1 MLHNGCDLMKS
12 EKKDQMTNEQQYK
25 ATVNRNRK
33 ISRVN
38 IFILGAGLILTLLDQ
53 IVIGTVLIYMGI
65 IIFLFTLITNIL
77 GWLKVR
83 K

>member
-1 MLHNGCDLMKS
+1 MKS
-12 EKKDQMTNEQQYK
+12 EKKDQMTDEQQYK

-33 ISRVN
+33 ISRIN

>member
-1 MLHNGCDLMKS
+1 MKS

-25 ATVNRNRK
+25 ATVGRNRK

>member
-1 MLHNGCDLMKS
+1 MKS
-12 EKKDQMTNEQQYK
+12 EKKDQITNEQQYK

-53 IVIGTVLIYMGI
+53 IMIGTVLIYMGI

>member
-1 MLHNGCDLMKS
+1 MKS
-12 EKKDQMTNEQQYK
+12 EKKDQMTDEQQYK
-25 ATVNRNRK
+25 TTVNRNRK
-33 ISRVN
+33 ISRIN

>member
-1 MLHNGCDLMKS
+1 MKS

-38 IFILGAGLILTLLDQ
+38 IFILGAGLILTILDQ

>member
-1 MLHNGCDLMKS
+1 MKS

-25 ATVNRNRK
+25 ATVGRNRK

-38 IFILGAGLILTLLDQ
+38 IFILGAGLVLTILDQ

-65 IIFLFTLITNIL
+65 AIFLFTLITNIL

>member
-1 MLHNGCDLMKS
+1 MKS

>member
-1 MLHNGCDLMKS
+1 MKS

-25 ATVNRNRK
+25 ATVGRNRK

-65 IIFLFTLITNIL
+65 AIFLFTLITNIL

>member
-1 MLHNGCDLMKS
+1 MKS
-12 EKKDQMTNEQQYK
+12 EKKDQITNEQQYK

-38 IFILGAGLILTLLDQ
+38 IFILGAGLVLTLLDQ

>member
-1 MLHNGCDLMKS
+1 MKP
-12 EKKDQMTNEQQYK
+12 EKKDQMTDEQQYK

-33 ISRVN
+33 ISRIN

>member
-1 MLHNGCDLMKS
+1 MKS

-38 IFILGAGLILTLLDQ
+38 IFILGAGLVLTLLDQ

>member
-1 MLHNGCDLMKS
+1 MKS

-33 ISRVN
+33 ISRIN

>member
-1 MLHNGCDLMKS
+1 MKS
-12 EKKDQMTNEQQYK
+12 EKKDQITNEQQYK

-38 IFILGAGLILTLLDQ
+38 IFILGAGLVLTLLDQ
-53 IVIGTVLIYMGI
+53 IMIGTVLIYMGI

>member
-1 MLHNGCDLMKS
+1 MKP

-25 ATVNRNRK
+25 AIVNRNRK

-38 IFILGAGLILTLLDQ
+38 IFILGAGLILTFLDE

-65 IIFLFTLITNIL
+65 AIFLFTLITNIL

>member
-1 MLHNGCDLMKS
+1 MKS
-12 EKKDQMTNEQQYK
+12 EKKDQITNEQQYK

>member
-1 MLHNGCDLMKS
+1 MKS

-25 ATVNRNRK
+25 ATVGRNRK

-38 IFILGAGLILTLLDQ
+38 IFILGAGLILTILDQ

>member
-1 MLHNGCDLMKS
+1 MKS
-12 EKKDQMTNEQQYK
+12 EKKDQMTDEQQYK
-25 ATVNRNRK
+25 TTVNRNRK
-33 ISRVN
+33 ISRIN

-53 IVIGTVLIYMGI
+53 IVIGKVLIYMGI

>member
-1 MLHNGCDLMKS
+1 MKS

-38 IFILGAGLILTLLDQ
+38 IFILGAGLILTLLHQ